1 MCSLD
6 FTQGCN
12 TMKHDEA
19 CVDLFPT
26 MKPLAD

>member
-12 TMKHDEA
+12 TMKYDEA
-19 CVDLFPT
+19 CVILFPT
-26 MKPLAD
+26 MKPLD

>member
-1 MCSLD
+1 MRSLD

-26 MKPLAD
+26 MKPLGD

>member
-19 CVDLFPT
+19 RVDLFPT
-26 MKPLAD
+26 MKPQS